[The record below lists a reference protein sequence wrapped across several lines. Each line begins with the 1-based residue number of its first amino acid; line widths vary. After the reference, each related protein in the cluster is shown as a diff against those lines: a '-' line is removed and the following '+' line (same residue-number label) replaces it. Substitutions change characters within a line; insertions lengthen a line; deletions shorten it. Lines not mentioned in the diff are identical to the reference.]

1 MVGLLSV
8 MGDYT
13 DIQTLALV
21 ARCSNKAHIAITPLL
36 NKKMESRAERN
47 KLFSRLFPGASVLNL
62 KSFGNADYYSML
74 LNRYFVTCSVP
85 HQAEVTHWVGKMLD
99 GYEDHTIDN
108 QYAVTDVMKAMKS
121 AEGRRRILVAVRE
134 WGVVITQK
142 RGNPGTIEKRLLL
155 DRLNNNVRYDFCCK
169 GSDQDKIHTC
179 FYSK

>member
-1 MVGLLSV
+1 MMVGLLSV

-21 ARCSNKAHIAITPLL
+21 ARCSNTARLAITPLL

-99 GYEDHTIDN
+99 GYEDHTNDN
-108 QYAVTDVMKAMKS
+108 QYAVRDVMKAMKS
-121 AEGRRRILVAVRE
+121 ALGRRRILVAAKE
-134 WGVVITQK
+134 WGAVLTQQRGRHGNSSK
-142 RGNPGTIEKRLLL
+142 RRLL
-155 DRLNNNVRYDFCCK
+155 DRLISCVEDDFCCS
-169 GSDQDKIHTC
+169 GGKIHTF